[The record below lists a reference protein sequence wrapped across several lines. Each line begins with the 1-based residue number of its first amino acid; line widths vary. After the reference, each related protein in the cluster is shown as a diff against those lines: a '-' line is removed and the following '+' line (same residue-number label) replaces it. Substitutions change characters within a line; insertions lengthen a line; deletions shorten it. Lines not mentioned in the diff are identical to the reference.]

1 MNLKLRNL
9 FYFLILSMLIII
21 LNPTIEQHK
30 SSVSQIF
37 SKEMLHELAKA
48 EGDELD
54 PLTQFFAMSIV
65 SPVASTIVEFLQYE
79 NYYFF
84 STTLDVSKKEIIT
97 FGVLGKV
104 FCFKEFEFPNNKKN

>member
-1 MNLKLRNL
+1 MNLKLTNL

-30 SSVSQIF
+30 SSVSQIV
-37 SKEMLHELAKA
+37 SKEIVREFVK
-48 EGDELD
+48 GDELNG
-54 PLTQFFAMSIV
+54 LTQFFAMSIA

-84 STTLDVSKKEIIT
+84 STTLDASKKEIIT

>member
-48 EGDELD
+48 EGDE
-54 PLTQFFAMSIV
+54 S
-65 SPVASTIVEFLQYE
+65 
-79 NYYFF
+79 
-84 STTLDVSKKEIIT
+84 
-97 FGVLGKV
+97 
-104 FCFKEFEFPNNKKN
+104 